1 MNMKRLALLG
11 ALFTIAQMA
20 VYAEEQCQEGS
31 DKAQMSSSSSEQK
44 PDANAKD
51 QFESKDKK

>member
-1 MNMKRLALLG
+1 MKRLALLG